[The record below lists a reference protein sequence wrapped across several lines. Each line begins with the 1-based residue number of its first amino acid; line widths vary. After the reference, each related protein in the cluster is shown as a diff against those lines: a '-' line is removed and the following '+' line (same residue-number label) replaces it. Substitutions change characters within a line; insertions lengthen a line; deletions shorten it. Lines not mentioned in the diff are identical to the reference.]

1 MLAIDR
7 LRLNLPIE
15 FAGRAEHIGRLV
27 AEELAQY
34 MFQELAWLDHI
45 AVPAVVVSLE
55 LSDRQ
60 VAAKIARAVIGHL
73 TNRHH
78 SLSDLARGR
87 SHA

>member
-15 FAGRAEHIGRLV
+15 LAGRAEHIGRLV

-34 MFQELAWLDHI
+34 TFQELAWLDHI
-45 AVPAVVVSLE
+45 AVPAVVVTLE

-60 VAAKIARAVIGHL
+60 VAVQIARAIIDHL
-73 TNRHH
+73 TNRQH

-87 SHA
+87 FHA

>member
-1 MLAIDR
+1 MLTIDR

-15 FAGRAEHIGRLV
+15 FAGRAEHITRLL

-34 MFQELAWLDHI
+34 TMQELEWLDHI

-60 VAAKIARAVIGHL
+60 VAAKIARTIIAQL

-87 SHA
+87 FHA